1 MFGIENDK
9 AYKFSGK
16 RGSNVELDEESVC
29 DATNEGSNNSIT
41 NSHGQN
47 GHVNYNTK
55 DIPETPNDQ
64 PKYSLAFTPHGE
76 ELRIKVESG
85 TQQMPSSD
93 DTDAMDMS
101 WPSAVEPMEK
111 TPVADVNP
119 IGTEEGSDIPS
130 STSLGQELQDNT
142 NGSPGE
148 TPGQDQQRAKK
159 ESGISCTK
167 SLFPDKPNNGGL
179 SSSKANDTPGNT
191 PTKDLLPLFTTPDRL
206 SHFFGSTM
214 SSFER
219 PNTFRKFG
227 VPVTSVNG
235 IHGNQLG
242 IPDNT
247 GTDDVESAQISS
259 PENSEA
265 RQEHST
271 PDGDLK
277 AVGTTGQPETQKG
290 TNILGNSAGQDE
302 PISRKDSFYLES
314 RLIGDFFQECFVLA
328 ALAVY
333 WVDWV
338 VCALGDKAM
347 HNGLTV
353 ENCEAQLE
361 ENGSPHRVPSNIKTE
376 ARQDGAAEL
385 TSCSIA
391 GGTIAPA
398 TTALPTTPGE
408 FEPTSNAGQL
418 KTGPNI
424 LDPNPP
430 TVNYPE
436 QPSTNPRGVDPCTVS
451 LDSFYD
457 LFEGSDTEESPTRE
471 GGKVTSTDPRV
482 QQ

>member
-16 RGSNVELDEESVC
+16 RGSNVELDEESVHVGKRQKTLNSKYDTDIKVC
-29 DATNEGSNNSIT
+29 DATNERSNNSIT

-191 PTKDLLPLFTTPDRL
+191 PTKDLLPLFTTPDRHL
-206 SHFFGSTM
+206 KPMGS
-214 SSFER
+214 
-219 PNTFRKFG
+219 
-227 VPVTSVNG
+227 
-235 IHGNQLG
+235 I
-242 IPDNT
+242 
-247 GTDDVESAQISS
+247 DD
-259 PENSEA
+259 
-265 RQEHST
+265 
-271 PDGDLK
+271 
-277 AVGTTGQPETQKG
+277 
-290 TNILGNSAGQDE
+290 
-302 PISRKDSFYLES
+302 
-314 RLIGDFFQECFVLA
+314 IGCIR
-328 ALAVY
+328 Y
-333 WVDWV
+333 
-338 VCALGDKAM
+338 
-347 HNGLTV
+347 
-353 ENCEAQLE
+353 
-361 ENGSPHRVPSNIKTE
+361 
-376 ARQDGAAEL
+376 
-385 TSCSIA
+385 IA
-391 GGTIAPA
+391 HV
-398 TTALPTTPGE
+398 
-408 FEPTSNAGQL
+408 
-418 KTGPNI
+418 I
-424 LDPNPP
+424 LD
-430 TVNYPE
+430 
-436 QPSTNPRGVDPCTVS
+436 R
-451 LDSFYD
+451 
-457 LFEGSDTEESPTRE
+457 
-471 GGKVTSTDPRV
+471 K
-482 QQ
+482 